1 MSVFHHDEPSVVYVH
16 DATGV
21 RVERRE
27 PPRGQALLDH
37 VAEMVLER
45 KSPRQIAARL
55 NIPYAKAVA
64 LHDEVFA
71 LVYQHIDSSYGPDR
85 LRVLKDQLI
94 DKLREEIDVVD
105 DAIER
110 NPDDPRPYR
119 SLSHKNAAIRLLNLM
134 NAFNAP
140 TASVSLDLRAYAMVR
155 PEDQERFLHDPR
167 VRDAQLAIEAVASEF
182 RTDRG
187 DVPGDVR
194 HDRQPGPLEEGE
206 AP

>member
-1 MSVFHHDEPSVVYVH
+1 MAVLYRYGSS
-16 DATGV
+16 GV
-21 RVERRE
+21 AVERRE
-27 PPRGQALLDH
+27 PPHAQAVLDV
-37 VAEMVLER
+37 VAEMILEG
-45 KSPRQIAARL
+45 KSARQLAARL
-55 NIPYAKAVA
+55 HIPYPKAVA

-71 LVYQHIDSSYGPDR
+71 RVYQHIDSSYGPDR

-105 DAIER
+105 DAIGR

-119 SLSHKNAAIRLLNLM
+119 SLPHKNAAIRLLNLM

-167 VRDAQLAIEAVASEF
+167 VRDAQLAIEAVASEL

-187 DVPGDVR
+187 HVAGDVR
-194 HDRQPGPLEEGE
+194 HDRQPGPLAEGE